1 MVTAEQAHHGI
12 NITLHVL
19 ILSVFLTCFFFL
31 YISDIEKDTVQSQ
44 LKNAIEKQVPIA
56 LKNIKDESDKLNIS
70 AQIHWDN
77 IDQIATDMPK
87 KYENG
92 DPQLKKHNRNLLNI
106 CIGAIIVLFIFLIGT
121 IAYFKLYKK
130 FDIKFKSILIDNLV
144 IFFFIGIIEF
154 LFFKYI
160 ALNYVPVKASNLSSS
175 LIDRI
180 KYYVGKELS

>member
-12 NITLHVL
+12 NISLHVL
-19 ILSVFLTCFFFL
+19 ILLIFLTCFFFL
-31 YISDIEKDTVQSQ
+31 YISQVEKDTIQNE
-44 LKNAIEKQVPIA
+44 LKNAIKKQVPVA
-56 LKNIKDESDKLNIS
+56 LENIKNESDKLGIS
-70 AQIHWDN
+70 AQIRWDN
-77 IDQIATDMPK
+77 IDQVAIDMPK

-106 CIGAIIVLFIFLIGT
+106 CIVAIIILTLFLLGT
-121 IAYFKLYKK
+121 ICYFKLYRK
-130 FDIKFKSILIDNLV
+130 FDIRFKSILIDNLV